1 MHPLS
6 LRRRRVRT
14 LSSLLGGGVGT
25 MAQWHSTFSFCLIQK
40 CKMKEV
46 GSEASKNL
54 EPESTVPLCQ
64 RAKGVARPRP
74 PAFE

>member
-1 MHPLS
+1 
-6 LRRRRVRT
+6 
-14 LSSLLGGGVGT
+14 